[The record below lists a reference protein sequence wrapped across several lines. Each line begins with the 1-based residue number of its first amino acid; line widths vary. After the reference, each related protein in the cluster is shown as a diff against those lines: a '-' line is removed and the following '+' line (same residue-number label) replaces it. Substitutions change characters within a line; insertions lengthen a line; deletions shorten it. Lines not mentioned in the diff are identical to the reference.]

1 MVRAYIVAVGIVV
14 GALLQACQSTG
25 DQPDEGA
32 KPPQASSQPADE
44 SAQKAQQDVTPPPPE
59 PSATAGA
66 SQPTQADMPIDLQM
80 AQLLLNKRGY
90 KAGPID
96 GKLGPRTRQ
105 ALRRFQ
111 RDHGLTA
118 TGKLDRDTMDA
129 LAK

>member
-25 DQPDEGA
+25 DPANDGS
-32 KPPQASSQPADE
+32 KPPQAPSQAVDE

-66 SQPTQADMPIDLQM
+66 SQPAQADIPIDLRM
-80 AQLLLNKRGY
+80 AQTLLNKRGY
-90 KAGPID
+90 KTGPVD
-96 GKLGPRTRQ
+96 GKMGPRTRQ

-111 RDHGLTA
+111 MDHGLTA
-118 TGKLDRDTMDA
+118 TGKLDRDTMNA
-129 LAK
+129 LGK